1 MHPDIHL
8 RLHHDRA
15 AKLRHAAPP
24 RRTRPHPRIRT
35 QLGWTL
41 VELGLRLV
49 SSSGV
54 RRPCP
59 APAAPRP
66 SPSAS

>member
-8 RLHHDRA
+8 RLHHLRA
-15 AKLRHAAPP
+15 AELHERALAH
-24 RRTRPHPRIRT
+24 RPQRADIRT

-49 SSSGV
+49 QQ
-54 RRPCP
+54 PP
-59 APAAPRP
+59 ARAARI
-66 SPSAS
+66 A

>member
-15 AKLRHAAPP
+15 ADLRRAAPP
-24 RRTRPHPRIRT
+24 RRRRPRLRT

-49 SSSGV
+49 SSSGP
-54 RRPCP
+54 RRPCS

-66 SPSAS
+66 FPSAS

>member
-8 RLHHDRA
+8 RLHHTRA
-15 AKLRHAAPP
+15 AELHRAAPLPQRRP
-24 RRTRPHPRIRT
+24 RLRT
-35 QLGWTL
+35 QLGWTM

-49 SSSGV
+49 SSSGPSRPGPGHAA

-59 APAAPRP
+59 
-66 SPSAS
+66 SVS